1 MEKKNTTPS
10 PFSSPDSQ
18 RQEGPWG
25 TAPRT
30 AQVLPPPCPPLSEP
44 PGCLSRCPGLTLPP
58 SWEPVALLR
67 APAAPC
73 PAPGAFPAG
82 SPYLAVLCRPSPGA
96 QRLLP
101 ARAGLQQRPGGK
113 LEDENARGRR
123 DLRPRNCLARFVL
136 YKGGEYPR
144 ELSAHAF
151 PHSWKLVTLH
161 WQGCFCWDFFLFP
174 SPFSFFIVHTVKSTP
189 SQVGHSTGLQFLSF
203 PLKWDPFGYPI
214 YKYVQ
219 AVGHGSS

>member
-1 MEKKNTTPS
+1 MPV
-10 PFSSPDSQ
+10 PV
-18 RQEGPWG
+18 
-25 TAPRT
+25 PR
-30 AQVLPPPCPPLSEP
+30 AHLA
-44 PGCLSRCPGLTLPP
+44 
-58 SWEPVALLR
+58 ALLGAR
-67 APAAPC
+67 GIAPC
-73 PAPGAFPAG
+73 PRSPLPSSRGIPGRQPLPGRALQTFPRGPA
-82 SPYLAVLCRPSPGA
+82 PSPSTCWPSA
-96 QRLLP
+96 A
-101 ARAGLQQRPGGK
+101 ARGK